1 VRRAVLL
8 LAFTIPK
15 AYELRKD
22 EIDHM
27 FHKAQHHGK
36 VRSEVLVF
44 PRGLPVRSS
53 LHFVRVLDVAPQ
65 RAIVTLRVLSELRTP
80 RQTAEWPRPCMR
92 DAQQNYNK
100 YVEPYLNKIPRASTS
115 TTSTPGRRTGTAY
128 DSTAESSGM
137 GQPNTGMGQS
147 HTGLG
152 QSNTGM
158 GQPQGG
164 MGQSNMGM
172 GQSHTGMGQ
181 SNMGMG
187 QPQGGMGQSNM
198 GMGQG
203 NLGQSNMGMG
213 QGGLGQS
220 NMGMGQGGMGQSS
233 MPMGQ
238 SQGGGVDP
246 NGGFT
251 VTHTTTTKKAL

>member
-1 VRRAVLL
+1 MCLSGASAGNSRASGP
-8 LAFTIPK
+8 AT
-15 AYELRKD
+15 AE
-22 EIDHM
+22 E
-27 FHKAQHHGK
+27 
-36 VRSEVLVF
+36 
-44 PRGLPVRSS
+44 
-53 LHFVRVLDVAPQ
+53 
-65 RAIVTLRVLSELRTP
+65 T
-80 RQTAEWPRPCMR
+80 RQTAERPRPCVHG
-92 DAQQNYNK
+92 AQQNYNK

-137 GQPNTGMGQS
+137 GQPNMGMGQSNTGMGQS
-147 HTGLG
+147 NTGMG

-164 MGQSNMGM
+164 MGQSNMGMGM

-187 QPQGGMGQSNM
+187 QPQGGMGQS
-198 GMGQG
+198 
-203 NLGQSNMGMG
+203 SMGMG
-213 QGGLGQS
+213 QGGLNQS

-238 SQGGGVDP
+238 AQGGGVDP

>member
-1 VRRAVLL
+1 
-8 LAFTIPK
+8 
-15 AYELRKD
+15 
-22 EIDHM
+22 M
-27 FHKAQHHGK
+27 HG
-36 VRSEVLVF
+36 
-44 PRGLPVRSS
+44 
-53 LHFVRVLDVAPQ
+53 
-65 RAIVTLRVLSELRTP
+65 
-80 RQTAEWPRPCMR
+80 
-92 DAQQNYNK
+92 AQQNYNK

-137 GQPNTGMGQS
+137 GQPNMGMGLSNTGM
-147 HTGLG
+147 G

-172 GQSHTGMGQ
+172 GQ
-181 SNMGMG
+181 
-187 QPQGGMGQSNM
+187 
-198 GMGQG
+198 
-203 NLGQSNMGMG
+203 
-213 QGGLGQS
+213 GGLNQS

-238 SQGGGVDP
+238 AQGGGVDP

>member
-1 VRRAVLL
+1 MRSTTCSTRRSTTARCAVKCQCFLKACL
-8 LAFTIPK
+8 CNRPCTFCVCLSGALA
-15 AYELRKD
+15 
-22 EIDHM
+22 
-27 FHKAQHHGK
+27 GN
-36 VRSEVLVF
+36 S
-44 PRGLPVRSS
+44 
-53 LHFVRVLDVAPQ
+53 
-65 RAIVTLRVLSELRTP
+65 RASGPATAEDTRR
-80 RQTAEWPRPCMR
+80 TAEWPRPCVHG
-92 DAQQNYNK
+92 AQQNYNK

-137 GQPNTGMGQS
+137 GQPNMGMGLSNTGMGQS
-147 HTGLG
+147 
-152 QSNTGM
+152 NTGK

-164 MGQSNMGM
+164 MGQSNMGMGM

-187 QPQGGMGQSNM
+187 QPQGGMGQS
-198 GMGQG
+198 
-203 NLGQSNMGMG
+203 SMGMG
-213 QGGLGQS
+213 QGGLNQS

-238 SQGGGVDP
+238 AQGGGVDP